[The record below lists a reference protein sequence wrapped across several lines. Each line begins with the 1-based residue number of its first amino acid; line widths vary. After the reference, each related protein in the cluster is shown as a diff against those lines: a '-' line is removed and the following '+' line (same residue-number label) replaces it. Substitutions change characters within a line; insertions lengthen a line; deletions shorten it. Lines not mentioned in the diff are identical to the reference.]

1 MPLDTSAY
9 GLGLLRVDGRRWND
23 LRRVQARLRT
33 QDAADGSSYL
43 EMGHTKI
50 MGTVSGPEEL
60 LTRRGE
66 KGGGASLLEASASVV
81 VRIVVAG
88 FAGVERKRRG
98 RNDRRIQE
106 METTIART
114 FSSVIHTHLFPHS
127 TITISLHVLS
137 TDGSLLAALFNTA
150 TLALIDA
157 GVPMADYVSACT
169 AGSTSPSNESDI
181 SSSASSETDPV
192 LDLNAQEEL
201 ELPFLTLA
209 AVGEGDKVAALVSE
223 SRLHVSLL
231 EPLIVVGLDGCRQ
244 VRALLDG
251 VVGERGRRLIRE
263 GVAPRGDVLFAE
275 VEG

>member
-9 GLGLLRVDGRRWND
+9 SLGLLRVDGRRWND
-23 LRRVQARLRT
+23 LRRMQARLRT

-43 EMGHTKI
+43 EMGHTKV
-50 MGTVSGPEEL
+50 MGVVSGPEEL
-60 LTRRGE
+60 LARRGGLVAG
-66 KGGGASLLEASASVV
+66 GGGALLEASASVV
-81 VRIVVAG
+81 VHVVVAG
-88 FAGVERKRRG
+88 FAGVDRKRRG

-106 METTIART
+106 MEITIART

-137 TDGSLLAALFNTA
+137 TDGSLLAALFNAA

-169 AGSTSPSNESDI
+169 SGSTVADTDI
-181 SSSASSETDPV
+181 STTTTSETDPI

-209 AVGEGDKVAALVSE
+209 TVGEGDKVAALVCE
-223 SRLHVSLL
+223 SRLHVSLF
-231 EPLIVVGLDGCRQ
+231 EPLLAVGLDGCRQ
-244 VRALLDG
+244 VRALLDE
-251 VVGERGRRLIRE
+251 VVGERGRRMIRD
-263 GVAPRGDVLFAE
+263 GVAPKGDVLFAE
-275 VEG
+275 VDG